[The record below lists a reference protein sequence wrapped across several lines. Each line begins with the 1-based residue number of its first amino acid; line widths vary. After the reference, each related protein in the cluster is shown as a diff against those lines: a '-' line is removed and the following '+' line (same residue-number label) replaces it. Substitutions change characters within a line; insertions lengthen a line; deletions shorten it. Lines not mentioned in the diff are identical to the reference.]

1 MARFIMTVDPARCTG
16 CMACVMACKVNNAVE
31 PDQSRNW
38 VRVTPAGDLST
49 GMAFQPGA
57 CMHCSEPLCVKAYGI
72 IFIHLIFIMPL

>member
-38 VRVTPAGDLST
+38 VRVTPAGDLPSREI
-49 GMAFQPGA
+49 GRAS
-57 CMHCSEPLCVKAYGI
+57 CRERV
-72 IFIHLIFIMPL
+72 